1 MDIQPPTSRDD
12 SCGMEDSPE
21 MPPSAA
27 ISTVTVPSISSLPS
41 SSTPSAP
48 QSSRPVVP
56 SPSVSVLSRAKP
68 PSCPR
73 AAPAPTS
80 ASSAA
85 EATCRAVAAA
95 SPGRSPPRP
104 RLRLAAVET
113 PWGEQPAPK
122 ASDSDPAEDSASL
135 LREAHSPSGEML
147 ASEGDCHHMSHLA
160 AIVKTAACLR
170 DMNSQVIVKIDDEQY
185 PVETFLRTCTQQVN
199 YQCEGL
205 VNDSTSVTNIV
216 NIETHEDEHEMTF
229 KNDTSQWPFESIE
242 RTSDVIVKS
251 DEDTIIGSPLS
262 EVVIKVSESDNVV
275 HDIASR
281 NFQEYKSAFKPKIVR
296 VDHTSKSLRNL
307 PVQIEHQDKGDSWPT
322 WPTAV
327 VTIEIEGTDNEDI

>member
-1 MDIQPPTSRDD
+1 MT
-12 SCGMEDSPE
+12 
-21 MPPSAA
+21 
-27 ISTVTVPSISSLPS
+27 T
-41 SSTPSAP
+41 
-48 QSSRPVVP
+48 
-56 SPSVSVLSRAKP
+56 
-68 PSCPR
+68 
-73 AAPAPTS
+73 
-80 ASSAA
+80 
-85 EATCRAVAAA
+85 A
-95 SPGRSPPRP
+95 SPGRSPPAASSSGAPATPPRP
-104 RLRLAAVET
+104 RLLLVAVKTPEKLRLE
-113 PWGEQPAPK
+113 WGEQPA
-122 ASDSDPAEDSASL
+122 SDPAKDSTSL
-135 LREAHSPSGEML
+135 LQEAHRPSGEML
-147 ASEGDCHHMSHLA
+147 ASEDDCHHMSHLA
-160 AIVKTAACLR
+160 AIVKTAACLG

-185 PVETFLRTCTQQVN
+185 PVETFLRTCTQEVN

-216 NIETHEDEHEMTF
+216 NIETHEDEHEMAF
-229 KNDTSQWPFESIE
+229 KNDTSQWPFESID

-262 EVVIKVSESDNVV
+262 EVVIKVSESDNMV

-281 NFQEYKSAFKPKIVR
+281 NLQEYKAAFKPKIVR